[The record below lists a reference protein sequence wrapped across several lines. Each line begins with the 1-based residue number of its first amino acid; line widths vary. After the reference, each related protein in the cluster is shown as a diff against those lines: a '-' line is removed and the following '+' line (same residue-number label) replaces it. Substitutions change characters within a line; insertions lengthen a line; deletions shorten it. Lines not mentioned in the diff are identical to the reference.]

1 MAIVLGVCGGSGS
14 GKTTFAQRLI
24 EIVGADTSVFIQ
36 QDNYYKDFSKQGHH
50 NLHIH
55 INFDHPDS
63 LDFALMKAHVRAL
76 LEGEPFEQPVY
87 DFQTHSRLDV
97 VHRVEPRPVVVLD
110 GILIFTDQELRDM
123 MSLKVFVDA
132 PDDIR
137 FIRRLQRDRVERGR
151 SVESVVEQ
159 YLKHV
164 RPMHRQLVEPCRDL
178 ADIVVPN
185 GTDNLRAVENAAESV
200 AGWIL
205 QQLHS

>member
-24 EIVGADTSVFIQ
+24 EIVGVDISVLIQ
-36 QDNYYKDFSKQGHH
+36 QDNYYKDFSKHGH

-55 INFDHPDS
+55 VNFDHPES
-63 LDFALMKAHVRAL
+63 LDFALLKSHVRSL
-76 LEGEPFEQPVY
+76 LAGEPFEQPVY
-87 DFQTHSRLDV
+87 DFQTHSRLDI

-110 GILIFTDQELRDM
+110 GILILTEPELREM
-123 MSLKVFVDA
+123 MSLKIFVDA

-151 SVESVVEQ
+151 SVESVIDQ
-159 YLKHV
+159 YLKNV
-164 RPMHRQLVEPCRDL
+164 RPMHQQLVEPCRDL

-185 GTDNLRAVENAAESV
+185 GTDNLRAVENAADSV